1 MPIILKETF
10 TIVGLYEDTNQSYA
24 RKIDAPTVEAAF
36 DIAARAAYPELL
48 IIGAVGSDGY
58 LTPPDQDGGKTA
70 RAIDL
75 ILDDEV

>member
-1 MPIILKETF
+1 MPITLQGTW
-10 TIVGLYEDTNQSYA
+10 TVVGLYEDTNESYA
-24 RKIDAPTVEAAF
+24 KIVHAPTVEAAF

-70 RAIDL
+70 RAADL